1 MKIFSLPSVLL
12 LCCLLTGIRPATIA
26 QTKDST
32 NNRGRWGVEGR
43 ADKISDKISR
53 QVGLNRDQ
61 YQQIYNINADIIR
74 RMDAIRANTELPKKE
89 RMQQFKALETE
100 RSQRFKNVLTAAQY
114 KKWNDWE
121 MSKKEHLEEKMEKKR
136 QRKQPARP

>member
-1 MKIFSLPSVLL
+1 MKIFSLPTVLL
-12 LCCLLTGIRPATIA
+12 LCCLLTGIRLTTAA
-26 QTKDST
+26 QTQDST

-53 QVGLNRDQ
+53 KVGLNRDQ
-61 YQQIYNINADIIR
+61 YQQIYTINTDIIR
-74 RMDAIRANTELPKKE
+74 RKDAIHANTGLSKKE
-89 RMQQFKALETE
+89 RMQQLKALESE
-100 RSQRFKNVLTAAQY
+100 RSQRFKTVLTASQY

-136 QRKQPARP
+136 QRQQATRP